1 MKKPGSGLNT
11 GINENGLQE
20 IQAMSYQYLA
30 SELADEIIGFM
41 RPSESCKCSPP
52 FNMVIIDNRGTVVF
66 ECNVSREG
74 KVRPFGLVR
83 RVQHSHFPA
92 TALLTDRS
100 QVTRTFLI
108 EYAASSNGSN

>member
-11 GINENGLQE
+11 GINDKWLQE
-20 IQAMSYQYLA
+20 IQAMSYQNLA
-30 SELADEIIGFM
+30 SELADEMIGFM

-92 TALLTDRS
+92 TALLTDRL
-100 QVTRTFLI
+100 QVARIFLI
-108 EYAASSNGSN
+108 KYCASNNDSN